1 MKDIGTLVKD
11 IENLLDQGE
20 LDGEY
25 EVFGRGMGAVLQRGM
40 QPRDHTQ
47 PSRVWFSNVGGPC
60 TRKLWYKI
68 HTPADG
74 EPLRAPTKFKFLYGD
89 IIEELVL
96 DLARRA
102 GHLVE
107 HEQRHV
113 TWNGVSGR
121 IDATIDGMLVD
132 VKSASSFSFK
142 KFQGGL
148 QREDDAFGYL
158 GQLAG
163 YLLVAR
169 EDGFVTG
176 VNRNRAGFLV
186 ANKETG
192 KLHLDVHE
200 FTDGDLL
207 DIGRHINNNKSAAEG
222 DESPE
227 RSFEPVPEGK
237 SGNLKLGTNCSY
249 CDFKVSCWP
258 GVRTFL
264 YSNKPVF
271 LTHVEREPNVP
282 ELKGKIDD

>member
-1 MKDIGTLVKD
+1 MINSLVHD
-11 IENLLDQGE
+11 IEQKLDQGE

-25 EVFGRGMGAVLQRGM
+25 EVFGRGMGSVLERGL
-40 QPRDHTQ
+40 QPRDHNR

-68 HTPADG
+68 NTPADA
-74 EPLRAPTKFKFLYGD
+74 EPLRPHTRLKFLYGD

-113 TWNGVSGR
+113 EWNGVSGR
-121 IDATIDGMLVD
+121 IDATIDGMLID
-132 VKSASSFSFK
+132 VKSTSSYSFK

-169 EDGFVTG
+169 EDGFVEG
-176 VNRNRAGFLV
+176 ENRNRAGFLV
-186 ANKETG
+186 VNKETG
-192 KLHLDVHE
+192 KIHLDVHTFDDE
-200 FTDGDLL
+200 TLEGWSRN
-207 DIGRHINNNKSAAEG
+207 IEENKARAETKEVTP
-222 DESPE
+222 D
-227 RSFEPVPEGK
+227 RAFEPTSDGK
-237 SGNLKLGTNCSY
+237 SGNLKLGVNCSY
-249 CDFKVSCWP
+249 CDFKASCWP
-258 GVRTFL
+258 GLRTFL

-271 LTHVEREPNVP
+271 LTHVERLPNVL
-282 ELKGKIDD
+282 ELTNEG